1 MNSGIHW
8 RYCALFMA
16 VLILMTAQEAVALDG
31 NEVLSK
37 VDAVLSAS
45 KNSVGSATMVLIDKD
60 GNEKERELKIWTR
73 HYADKDD
80 LSLLKFVTPAEIRN
94 LGFLSLADDQMYLY
108 MPAFDRVRRI
118 ASHARKESFAGS
130 DLSNDDLSTGK
141 YTAHYT
147 AEISSETDT
156 EYVLELKR
164 KPGSDRI
171 YPRVVAWVDK
181 KEFTSSKMELYDDQ
195 DKLWKV
201 NEVVNEKIQNYWT
214 PVQIRMKDVQKDHST
229 LMKITKIEYDTDLD
243 DTVFTKR
250 FLKRSIKDE

>member
-1 MNSGIHW
+1 MA
-8 RYCALFMA
+8 ALIF
-16 VLILMTAQEAVALDG
+16 MTADQAVALDG
-31 NEVLSK
+31 NEILSK

-80 LSLLKFVTPAEIRN
+80 LSVLKFVIPAEIRN

-181 KEFTSSKMELYDDQ
+181 NEFTSSKMELYDDQ
-195 DKLWKV
+195 DRLWKV

-214 PVQIRMKDVQKDHST
+214 PKQIRMKDVQKDHT
-229 LMKITKIEYDTDLD
+229 TIMKITKIEYDTDLD
-243 DTVFTKR
+243 DSVFTKR
-250 FLKRSIKDE
+250 FLKRSVKDD